1 MKTGRKNN
9 SCVTEEWEVFY
20 LRQQT
25 LHFPFQNRR
34 NFAKES
40 RRLRTKCDW
49 PQKDIFHV
57 LWAKLNVENFR
68 RLTALIKGSMN
79 NSIPQSQVI

>member
-25 LHFPFQNRR
+25 LHFPFQNTRKISER
-34 NFAKES
+34 E
-40 RRLRTKCDW
+40 
-49 PQKDIFHV
+49 QK
-57 LWAKLNVENFR
+57 
-68 RLTALIKGSMN
+68 TAHE
-79 NSIPQSQVI
+79 V